1 MNQNLNYVD
10 KRDITVK
17 VIGSD
22 MEKETGKY
30 AWFVAHLLKHLI
42 GTKTINKPYKAIYDR
57 K

>member
-10 KRDITVK
+10 QRDITVK

-22 MEKETGKY
+22 MEKERREY

-42 GTKTINKPYKAIYDR
+42 GTKTIIKPYKEIYDR

>member
-10 KRDITVK
+10 QRDITVK

-22 MEKETGKY
+22 MEKERGKY